1 MGKGKIFLIDHK
13 ATLADNSPLNLD
25 GSEWI
30 KGVCVVPAESEKAA
44 LEGFRTYMVENRM
57 EEIEVY
63 HVEQYL
69 PENFSDSSK
78 RTRFINHGVRVAS
91 DRGIISY
98 TCGQTSET
106 LADTNGDA
114 END

>member
-1 MGKGKIFLIDHK
+1 M
-13 ATLADNSPLNLD
+13 
-25 GSEWI
+25 
-30 KGVCVVPAESEKAA
+30 PAESEEAA
-44 LEGFRTYMVENRM
+44 LEDFRTYMVENRM

-98 TCGQTSET
+98 TCAQTSEAF
-106 LADTNGDA
+106 ADMNEDGGHD
-114 END
+114 